1 MKTVKKIASVA
12 LDVLIVLVFA
22 VSVLLVVANITADKE
37 KGEQP
42 NVFGYVINSV
52 QSESMSGT
60 FEKGALVVGKI
71 PTADTVIEKDD
82 IISFRQKV
90 DGVQIINTHRVVTVN
105 SAGSVPVYQTQ
116 GDNRKICPVPDAE
129 WKTINDV
136 TAVYQFHIPGVG
148 GFIDF
153 LKKPLGFVL
162 CLVLPMLAF
171 IGWQV
176 YKLISL
182 YIQGKKQQILEEAK
196 EGVSDEAKDAIIR
209 EYLAKMQA
217 AEKTEEE
224 APAEKAKEEAA
235 ETVAEETEEET
246 NTETENNAESGEEN
260 T

>member
-1 MKTVKKIASVA
+1 MKTFKKIASIA
-12 LDVLIVLVFA
+12 LDIIVVLVFIVA
-22 VSVLLVVANITADKE
+22 VLLVVANITADRE

-71 PTADTVIEKDD
+71 PGDNTVIEKED

-90 DGVQIINTHRVVTVN
+90 NGVTIINTHRVVDVDN
-105 SAGSVPVYQTQ
+105 SMSLPLYQTQ
-116 GDNRKICPVPDAE
+116 GDNREVCPAPDDE
-129 WKTINDV
+129 WKTIYDV
-136 TAVYQFHIPGVG
+136 TAVYKFHIPAVG

-171 IGWQV
+171 IAWQV
-176 YKLISL
+176 YKLISI
-182 YIQGKKQQILEEAK
+182 YIQSKKEQMLAEAK
-196 EGVSDEAKDAIIR
+196 EGVSDEAKDAIIK

-217 AEKTEEE
+217 ETKEAENKS
-224 APAEKAKEEAA
+224 
-235 ETVAEETEEET
+235 
-246 NTETENNAESGEEN
+246 ENNADNGDN